1 MKNFF
6 IILISTLIFSCGGPQ
21 GIVVTEEDKATF
33 ERNYKAFEK
42 HHLGGIINND
52 IDLFL
57 ELYSDTMKWS
67 GPNNYDGSYQT
78 KDDLAEAA
86 KVFLSSFKDFSFDP
100 GGVGPENTG
109 AYWGGSLYSDKG
121 EQTTDPS
128 GVRIYGI
135 WGATDIK
142 TGAPIKLKFY
152 VIQQFNEAGK
162 VVMLNE
168 WFDVSSTENQIKAY
182 LESN

>member
-1 MKNFF
+1 MC
-6 IILISTLIFSCGGPQ
+6 IRDS
-21 GIVVTEEDKATF
+21 
-33 ERNYKAFEK
+33 
-42 HHLGGIINND
+42 
-52 IDLFL
+52 
-57 ELYSDTMKWS
+57 SDTMKWS

-135 WGATDIK
+135 WSATTISTLSNWWRRFK
-142 TGAPIKLKFY
+142 PRGQLT
-152 VIQQFNEAGK
+152 
-162 VVMLNE
+162 LNI
-168 WFDVSSTENQIKAY
+168 TYQIMA
-182 LESN
+182 